1 MSRLAYLARRA
12 TGLSQR
18 AFARLIDVHP
28 ATVAR
33 WESCER
39 TPNATARTLLRLIEA
54 KPDVC
59 VALLLAVRGEG
70 RVDAPRV
77 E

>member
-28 ATVAR
+28 ASVSR

-39 TPNATARTLLRLIEA
+39 APNRAARTLLRMIEA
-54 KPDVC
+54 KPNMC
-59 VALLLAVRGEG
+59 VALLLAVRGGE
-70 RVDAPRV
+70 RLDAPRV
-77 E
+77 G